1 MENVCKPKFLADRE
15 RPQFPNRAVV
25 TAGMPYGNKDL
36 HFGHIGG
43 VFIHADVYARFLRDR
58 IGNDN
63 VLFVSGTDC
72 YGSPI
77 VADHVNKVQNGE
89 FDGTLEEFAE
99 FNHQRQKETL
109 DAYSIGLNAFAA
121 SAMEPYQPI
130 HAELGAQIMQQ
141 LHENGHLKKRTTL
154 QFYDTERETYLNG
167 RQVIGYCPIQGC
179 KSEKAY
185 ADECSLGH
193 QYEPKELVAP
203 KSTLTGNTPEMRD
216 VTNWYLPLEGF
227 REAMQPWLVEQQENG
242 AWREFSVQSAL
253 EYFEEPTIH
262 VKLDLMEEVEALA
275 VQLPPHRREEGRAKS
290 ERLIFENLEA
300 MDKAKAV
307 LSEHQIRYRTGKA
320 LVPFR
325 LTGNLDWGLPTPV
338 IEDAEGLT
346 FWVWPESLWAPI
358 SFVAAILES
367 RGESRDEWRKWW
379 CSKDAQAYQF
389 IGEDNLFYYGVA
401 EMGMFL
407 GMQGKQY
414 SADVPDGEMQLP
426 TIVANRHLL
435 FLDKK
440 ASSSG
445 KVKPPMARELL
456 DYYTSDQLRMH
467 FLSLNLGNRNLSFRP
482 KPLDPKATEGG
493 GDPVLKDGNVL
504 SNSLNHSVRSCFY
517 TTQKYCEGKLPNGVP
532 SDDLIK
538 ESETAILDFEAALS
552 RREFHTAV
560 GIAGDYIRGINS
572 RWTQSKA
579 GRDECEP
586 DARRQALVDAFNGVR
601 VAITLVHSVA
611 PVGTERVREFLRVGE
626 EIWDWNRI
634 FEPLSAFIPNPEDHQ
649 LEFLPPRVD
658 FFEKHPSQF
667 GKGK

>member
-1 MENVCKPKFLADRE
+1 MTSASEFFRDRE
-15 RPQFPNRAVV
+15 RPAFPKRAVV

-43 VFIHADVYARFLRDR
+43 VFIFADVYARFLRDR
-58 IGNDN
+58 LGEDN

-77 VADHVNKVQNGE
+77 VADHVRKVEDGE
-89 FDGTLEEFAE
+89 FSGTLEEFAGS
-99 FNHQRQKETL
+99 NHQRQTETL
-109 DAYSIGLNAFAA
+109 NAYSIGLSAFAA

-130 HAELGAQIMQQ
+130 HADLGAMIMRQ
-141 LHENGHLKKRTTL
+141 LFENGHLKKRTTL

-167 RQVIGYCPIQGC
+167 RQVLGRCPIQGC

-203 KSTLTGNTPEMRD
+203 RSALTDNTPEMRD

-227 REAMQPWLVEQQENG
+227 RPAMQPWLTEQLESG

-262 VKLDLMEEVEALA
+262 VKQDLMEEVEKL
-275 VQLPPHRREEGRAKS
+275 VDQLPTHRREEGNAKS
-290 ERLIFENLEA
+290 ERLIFESLEV
-300 MDKAKAV
+300 MDQAKAI
-307 LSEHQIRYRTGKA
+307 LTEAGIRYRTGKA

-325 LTGNLDWGLPTPV
+325 LTGNLEWGLPAPELEETK
-338 IEDAEGLT
+338 DLT

-358 SFVAAILES
+358 SFVATILQQ
-367 RGESRDEWRKWW
+367 RGEPIENWRDWW
-379 CSKDAQAYQF
+379 CSKDAMAYQF

-401 EMGMFL
+401 EMAMFL
-407 GMQGKQY
+407 GMQGEDY
-414 SADVPDGEMQLP
+414 SADAPEGQIQLP

-445 KVKPPMARELL
+445 KIKPPMATELL
-456 DYYTSDQLRMH
+456 DHYTSDQLRIH

-482 KPLDPKATEGG
+482 KPLDPRATEGG

-517 TTQKYCEGKLPNGVP
+517 TTQKYLDGKLPVGIP
-532 SDDLIK
+532 SEDLRR
-538 ESETAILDFEAALS
+538 ESEAAILDFEAAMA

-560 GIAGDYIRGINS
+560 GIGGDYIRSINS
-572 RWTQSKA
+572 RWSQSQPYK
-579 GRDECEP
+579 DECP
-586 DARRQALVDAFNGVR
+586 DDARVQALVDAFHGVR
-601 VAITLVHSVA
+601 VAIAMMHPVA
-611 PVGTERVREFLRVGE
+611 PDGTERVREFLRVGPE
-626 EIWDWNRI
+626 LWSWDRI
-634 FEPLSAFIPNPEDHQ
+634 FEPLSAFVEDPNDHQ

-658 FFEKHPSQF
+658 FFEKHESQF
-667 GKGK
+667 KKK